1 MIVAVDPGIHDCG
14 VSVWR
19 PDGQLFT
26 AGLVNNPI
34 QQPGC
39 DNAAPMSEAVRVWL
53 LPSVPVGAALAIEVP
68 QVYTRTHSKGDPN
81 DLIDLA
87 CVVGAVMGLR
97 PGTHPHAWTSITAYR
112 PAQWKGNVPKDVTTE
127 RALRDLSAVER
138 LRVQECAPSLLH
150 NVWDAVALGLAHL
163 KKIGIRK

>member
-26 AGLVNNPI
+26 AGLVNNSA

-39 DNAAPMSEAVRVWL
+39 ENAQPMSEAVRLWL
-53 LPSVPVGAALAIEVP
+53 VANGAGAPASLAIEVP

-87 CVVGAVMGLR
+87 CVVGAVMAVR
-97 PGTHPHAWTSITAYR
+97 PWRSITAYR
-112 PAQWKGNVPKDVTTE
+112 PAQWKGNVPKDVTAE
-127 RALRDLSAVER
+127 RALRDLSCAER

-163 KKIGIRK
+163 KKIGVRK